1 MKKEDCEY
9 IRKSLIEHVAPANH
23 GKVSFSDICRVF
35 SDFGSLK
42 ELEECVDGLVKSK
55 LVEKRDTELGKMY
68 VFPIA
73 REFGKRSME
82 RIETLQTDSDQLKN
96 EMDTIKSTLMS
107 LEELR
112 SIWSNGWEKVLSEA
126 KDSASVKHYIS
137 SVFIQNYVI
146 DLQKKVN
153 EKQEVLRGVET
164 EVSQLKRKLDASY
177 ED

>member
-1 MKKEDCEY
+1 
-9 IRKSLIEHVAPANH
+9 
-23 GKVSFSDICRVF
+23 
-35 SDFGSLK
+35 
-42 ELEECVDGLVKSK
+42 
-55 LVEKRDTELGKMY
+55 DTELGKMY